1 MIKNGERSEADMII
15 HQCEGQ
21 EVNSL
26 LEEKS
31 CRNSLCDWKVHA
43 GNLFS
48 NGYTYENMELYGT
61 MKKEWEQSVNRSL
74 QRTLF
79 NPVIVLKL
87 L

>member
-1 MIKNGERSEADMII
+1 MII

-21 EVNSL
+21 EVSSL

-31 CRNSLCDWKVHA
+31 CRNSLCGWKVQA

-48 NGYTYENMELYGT
+48 NGHTYAGMELYGIL
-61 MKKEWEQSVNRSL
+61 KEEWEQSVNRSL